1 METTEERD
9 EVAEELK
16 RFSAKYK
23 TSSNQEL
30 RFLVNDYL
38 VPMLET
44 MREEYVG
51 LVLDAD
57 EQDDEAVELAD
68 VGMNAVVA
76 LGQVLDALTK
86 SGEAV
91 PSELQKQFDDARAL
105 AMEFS
110 SKARAVLEDVEEADD
125 EGDEE

>member
-76 LGQVLDALTK
+76 LGQVLGCAHQ
-86 SGEAV
+86 V
-91 PSELQKQFDDARAL
+91 R
-105 AMEFS
+105 
-110 SKARAVLEDVEEADD
+110 
-125 EGDEE
+125 